1 MVQNY
6 KSVFLGYPESEDLIN
21 ILQSRGFSG
30 GSVVKNLPD
39 NAKDTGLIP
48 EWGRSPGIGN
58 DNPFQYS
65 CLGNPWTEETGR
77 LQSMGSQRVGPDWT
91 KQQQLQPR
99 RPQLRSYQH
108 NLESGQ
114 NSNVWVSI
122 SSQLAEIRRFI
133 TSLWVNWM
141 N

>member
-39 NAKDTGLIP
+39 NAKDMGLIP
-48 EWGRSPGIGN
+48 GWGRSPGIGN

-65 CLGNPWTEETGR
+65 CLGNPWAEETGR
-77 LQSMGSQRVGPDWT
+77 LQSMGSQRVGPDW
-91 KQQQLQPR
+91 
-99 RPQLRSYQH
+99 SD
-108 NLESGQ
+108 
-114 NSNVWVSI
+114 
-122 SSQLAEIRRFI
+122 
-133 TSLWVNWM
+133 
-141 N
+141 

>member
-6 KSVFLGYPESEDLIN
+6 KSVFLGYPKSEDLIN

-77 LQSMGSQRVGPDWT
+77 LQSMGSQRVGPDW
-91 KQQQLQPR
+91 
-99 RPQLRSYQH
+99 SD
-108 NLESGQ
+108 
-114 NSNVWVSI
+114 
-122 SSQLAEIRRFI
+122 
-133 TSLWVNWM
+133 
-141 N
+141 